1 MAQPNT
7 FILPDMISFCRASK
21 PVSPHY
27 EQVAAE
33 AKQWLSDG
41 GHIDEPV
48 INNLVSWKFGLLV
61 STTYPGAGPTE
72 LRACTDFLNTFF
84 LLDDLAE
91 DVDHHLMEA
100 VSRSVLGSMRD
111 PDSFNSMDIF
121 GKMIREYAQ

>member
-7 FILPDMISFCRASK
+7 FTLPDMIPFCRAPK

-41 GHIDEPV
+41 GHIEGPV
-48 INNLVSWKFGLLV
+48 IDNLVSWKFGLLV
-61 STTYPGAGPTE
+61 CTTYPGAGPTE
-72 LRACTDFLNTFF
+72 LRACTDFLNMCF
-84 LLDDLAE
+84 LMDDLAE
-91 DVDHHLMEA
+91 DVDHHMMEA

-111 PDSFNSMDIF
+111 PDSFKSMDMF
-121 GKMIREYAQ
+121 GKMVREYAQ